1 MLESLRNALR
11 RRDRGRAYFCRF
23 LIRRFLMYTGQQV
36 LAKLLIGN
44 ELLTEKQCA
53 NVFKQVPDP
62 EKALARLI
70 KAGHI
75 SELAGKQVGEMY
87 RQKMEALQRK
97 AAQKNKPAAD
107 GQPEPQAVPADD
119 ALPPG
124 LEDDEPAQAESAP
137 AEKPRKEP
145 AEARKPAAAAP
156 AVPPDAS
163 GQELMHGLMQTARE
177 MGASDLHITS
187 GLSPV
192 VRVNTRLT
200 ELDMPPLSPEE
211 AKKALLSLLNDQQRE
226 HFLEHHDLD
235 FCYDGG
241 EKLGRFRTNFL
252 QEQNGA
258 AGVFRLINAEIP
270 ALEELGMPETV
281 KKFTTYAVGIVLVTG
296 PKACGKTTTLASMV
310 DLINRTRS
318 EHIITIEDPIE
329 FVHPCKKGHINQREV
344 GTHTKSFGNA
354 LRAALREAPDV
365 IMVGEMRDLETT
377 SLAVSAA
384 ETGHLVLATLHT
396 PDAIRTIGRVLDV
409 FPPKEQGQIRS
420 MLSESLRGVVS
431 QQLVPSKDG
440 SELHLALEVL
450 VNNSAIG
457 NMIREERSHQLRGAM
472 QTGRRLGMVLL
483 DDSLVK
489 LVREGKIEPQEALMR
504 AADAE
509 YVMKEIN
516 ADVQK
521 AQQAS

>member
-1 MLESLRNALR
+1 MNTA
-11 RRDRGRAYFCRF
+11 
-23 LIRRFLMYTGQQV
+23 QKV

-44 ELLTEKQCA
+44 ELLSEKQCA

-62 EKALARLI
+62 EKALARLV

-75 SELAGKQVGEMY
+75 SERIGIQIGEMY
-87 RQKMEALQRK
+87 RSQMEALGATATREQPSA
-97 AAQKNKPAAD
+97 AAQ
-107 GQPEPQAVPADD
+107 DD
-119 ALPPG
+119 LPPG
-124 LEDDEPAQAESAP
+124 LEDDEPAQAETP
-137 AEKPRKEP
+137 AETPAKKSSEP
-145 AEARKPAAAAP
+145 ASTPAKPKSKPTAAAP
-156 AVPPDAS
+156 NVRPDAS
-163 GQELMHGLMQTARE
+163 GKELMHGLMKTARE
-177 MGASDLHITS
+177 MGASDLHLTS
-187 GLSPV
+187 GLSPI
-192 VRVNTRLT
+192 VRVNTILS
-200 ELDMPPLSPEE
+200 ELEVPPMDGE
-211 AKKALLSLLNDQQRE
+211 AVRACLLSLLNENQLA
-226 HFLEHHDLD
+226 HFQEEQDLD

-241 EKLGRFRTNFL
+241 EELGRFRTNFL
-252 QEQNGA
+252 NEQNGP
-258 AGVFRLINAEIP
+258 AGIFRLINSTIP
-270 ALEELGMPETV
+270 PLEDLGMPETV

-318 EHIITIEDPIE
+318 EHVITIEDPIE

-409 FPPKEQGQIRS
+409 FPPKEQGQIRG

-440 SELHLALEVL
+440 KELHLALEIL

-457 NMIREERSHQLRGAM
+457 NMIRDERSHQLRGAM
-472 QTGRRLGMVLL
+472 QAGRKLGMVLL

-489 LVREGKIEPQEALMR
+489 LAHADKISQQEAIIR
-504 AADAE
+504 ASDPE
-509 YVMKEIN
+509 YVMKEL
-516 ADVQK
+516 AMTPKK
-521 AQQAS
+521 AS